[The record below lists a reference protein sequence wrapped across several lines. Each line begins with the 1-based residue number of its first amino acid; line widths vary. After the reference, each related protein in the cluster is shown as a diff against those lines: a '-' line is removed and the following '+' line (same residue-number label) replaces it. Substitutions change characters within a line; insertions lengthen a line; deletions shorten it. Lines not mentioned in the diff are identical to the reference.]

1 MYIYISPRYIMIRLF
16 KTKRKI
22 LKPGTGKNSTLCTK
36 EKIRMTEN
44 FFSEVIKANG
54 LWSILSKKKKLCFIC
69 GKGGDTFF
77 NPVILFGFINFLIY
91 WLTSY
96 FSTICLKDYMFSLN
110 CLHIFV
116 IIKKTQIAY
125 FWTLS
130 FTLIY
135 MTT

>member
-54 LWSILSKKKKLCFIC
+54 L
-69 GKGGDTFF
+69 
-77 NPVILFGFINFLIY
+77 
-91 WLTSY
+91 
-96 FSTICLKDYMFSLN
+96 
-110 CLHIFV
+110 
-116 IIKKTQIAY
+116 
-125 FWTLS
+125 
-130 FTLIY
+130 
-135 MTT
+135 